1 MAKGSRKQKRKASH
15 TEPTVVTPMRELEL
29 ELFGPDPLAQRLRGL
44 IGGFITDAVA
54 AELDEVLHAGR
65 YQRIGS
71 DGEEARRGYRH
82 TWRTRDLT
90 TSFGPSTI
98 RVQRARLFDADG
110 APSEEWQSTLV
121 PRYARRMRAVDDA
134 ILGTYLAGAN
144 SRRIRGA
151 LRPLLADAPLSKSAI
166 SRVVPRLKQAFEAW
180 RTERLDAKPIVYLFL
195 DAIAVNVRV
204 DGAVQ
209 STPIL
214 VALGVTETGE
224 KELLGLQLMASE
236 STAAWK
242 AMVED
247 LVARGLR
254 APLLCIIDGNAGLR
268 RAVGETWPQAHVQR
282 CVVHKLRNLEAHCPK
297 RAVHDLRDDF
307 HAITEAK
314 SLAAAEK
321 AYAAF
326 IASWQRRCPGV
337 ARSLAEAG
345 KELLTFFRFP
355 RAQWKCLRTT
365 NAIERLHEEF
375 RRRIK
380 TQASLPTEASV
391 LYLFHALYASGQ
403 IRMRRIDGW
412 QQLVKVIAAHQ
423 PTVLTR
429 AA

>member
-1 MAKGSRKQKRKASH
+1 MAKASRKRRRKARR
-15 TEPTVVTPMRELEL
+15 TESTAVTPMRELEF

-54 AELDEVLHAGR
+54 TELDEVLRAGW
-65 YQRIGS
+65 YQRT
-71 DGEEARRGYRH
+71 GEEVRRGYRH
-82 TWRTRDLT
+82 TWRTRELT
-90 TSFGPSTI
+90 TSFGPTTI
-98 RVQRARLFDADG
+98 QVQRARLFDQEG
-110 APSEEWQSTLV
+110 APREEWQSTLV

-134 ILGTYLAGAN
+134 ILGAYLAGAN

-151 LRPLLADAPLSKSAI
+151 LRPLLANAPLSKSAI
-166 SRVVPRLKQAFEAW
+166 SRVVQQLKQAFEAW
-180 RTERLDAKPIVYLFL
+180 RRARLDDKRIVYLFL
-195 DAIAVNVRV
+195 DAIAVHVRV

-242 AMVED
+242 AMVDD

-254 APLLCIIDGNAGLR
+254 APRLCIIDGNAGLR
-268 RAVGETWPQAHVQR
+268 RAVGETWPEAAVQR

-297 RAVHDLRDDF
+297 RALDDLRADF

-321 AYAAF
+321 AYARFVAC
-326 IASWQRRCPGV
+326 WQRRCPGV
-337 ARSLAEAG
+337 ARSLEEAG

-375 RRRIK
+375 RRRVK
-380 TQASLPTEASV
+380 TQASLPGEASV
-391 LYLFHALYASGQ
+391 LHLFYALYASGQ
-403 IRMRRIDGW
+403 LRMRRIDGW
-412 QQLVKVIAAHQ
+412 PQLAKVVAAHQ
-423 PTVLTR
+423 PPALTR

>member
-1 MAKGSRKQKRKASH
+1 
-15 TEPTVVTPMRELEL
+15 VTPIREREL

-44 IGGFITDAVA
+44 VGGFIENAVA
-54 AELDEVLHAGR
+54 TELDEILRAGW
-65 YQRIGS
+65 YQRTGS

-82 TWRTRDLT
+82 TWRRRELT
-90 TSFGPSTI
+90 TSFGPTTI
-98 RVQRARLFDADG
+98 RLQRARLFDQEG
-110 APSEEWQSTLV
+110 VPSEEWQSTLV

-134 ILGTYLAGAN
+134 IVGAYLAGAN

-151 LRPLLADAPLSKSAI
+151 LRPLLADAPLSKSAV
-166 SRVVPRLKQAFEAW
+166 SRVVQRLKQAFEAW
-180 RTERLDAKPIVYLFL
+180 RTERLDDKPIVYLFL
-195 DAIAVNVRV
+195 DAIAVHVRL

-242 AMVED
+242 AMVDD
-247 LVARGLR
+247 LVGRGLR

-268 RAVGETWPQAHVQR
+268 RAVGETWPRARVQR

-297 RAVHDLRDDF
+297 RGLDDLRTDF

-321 AYAAF
+321 AYARFVAR
-326 IASWQRRCPGV
+326 WQQRCPGV
-337 ARSLAEAG
+337 ARSLEEAG

-412 QQLVKVIAAHQ
+412 PQLAKVVAADQ
-423 PTVLTR
+423 PAILTR